1 MSEPLSD
8 LEKYNRGLP
17 LSDEIAAL
25 MEGREPVTDA
35 IASAFKSETTAK
47 VSSELTTEDIDW
59 LRRLTNEPGFPILIR
74 LLNQAIQKRE
84 DGAKLLSS
92 VDPLANTG
100 EIIKQWTYIAC
111 FKEVMNDVHKLIA
124 GLITTPFPPR

>member
-1 MSEPLSD
+1 MSEQLTD

-25 MEGREPVTDA
+25 MEGREPVAEFISDV
-35 IASAFKSETTAK
+35 FKSETTAK
-47 VSSELTTEDIDW
+47 VSTELTSEDIEW
-59 LRRLTNEPGFPILIR
+59 LRRLTHEPGFSILIS

-84 DGAKLLSS
+84 DSAKLLSS
-92 VDPLANTG
+92 VDPLANRD

-111 FKEVMNDVHKLIA
+111 FKEVMNDIRAMIA
-124 GLITTPFPPR
+124 RLVTPLPPK